1 MDYKNKLKYLT
12 ESDGFRNKKTSI
24 KVNDE
29 NKQIENKNF
38 EENNMRVLDEIT
50 FQNNEKGKN
59 NNNISDEIINMKK
72 KLEEIR
78 KKIK

>member
-38 EENNMRVLDEIT
+38 AENNMRVLDEIT